1 MKCLEG
7 KQVEKDDSE
16 GRGNTRIFDPADEG
30 ESSREALR
38 AAELIGKTYALFD
51 KGKEDGAERELT
63 VKMDY
68 GDNDN
73 SESEP
78 GV

>member
-1 MKCLEG
+1 LKRTIAKEEEILEYLT
-7 KQVEKDDSE
+7 QLM
-16 GRGNTRIFDPADEG
+16 REG

-51 KGKEDGAERELT
+51 KGKADGAEQELT
-63 VKMDY
+63 VRMDY

>member
-1 MKCLEG
+1 MLCL
-7 KQVEKDDSE
+7 
-16 GRGNTRIFDPADEG
+16 
-30 ESSREALR
+30 
-38 AAELIGKTYALFD
+38 D
-51 KGKEDGAERELT
+51 KGKADGAEQELT
-63 VKMDY
+63 VRMDY